1 MRRFYFIWIL
11 LFSLSAL
18 GQQEGAVA
26 DEGTDPIET
35 LKARY
40 AESLQLKCSVR
51 VHIAVEGMQIPDKEI
66 YLEYQKGQKPIVRG
80 KGLTLLP
87 KKGGLRQFQ
96 TLFSGNIQQIA
107 LPSEDGLLRYKLVA
121 LDPKSDWITA
131 DLWLAPGSYQILRT
145 EVSTKSHGSF
155 STENSYEE
163 AELPVETIISF
174 EVKAFK
180 LPLKFIGGS
189 QSEFKKQ
196 KLEEGQMGK
205 VVLRYAYLP

>member
-1 MRRFYFIWIL
+1 MRKLLAIWV
-11 LFSLSAL
+11 LFFSFSAL
-18 GQQEGAVA
+18 AQQEGTSA
-26 DEGTDPIET
+26 DDKKDPIQV
-35 LKARY
+35 LKDRY
-40 AESLQLKCSVR
+40 AQSLQLKCSVQ
-51 VHIAVEGMQIPDKEI
+51 VHIAVDGMQIPDKEI
-66 YLEYQKGQKPIVRG
+66 YLEYQEGQKPIVRG

-131 DLWLAPGSYQILRT
+131 DLWLAPETYQILRT

-155 STENSYEE
+155 STENSYEK
-163 AELPVETIISF
+163 ADLPVETIISF

-196 KLEEGQMGK
+196 ALEEGQMGK
-205 VVLRYAYLP
+205 VVLRYTYLP